1 MSSRRSYYTH
11 STSKMTYC
19 TCTSNKPLMTATG
32 QEYWSHIAASFAVH
46 GPQCVGIAVDR
57 ECMFRDYCISQKRS
71 VASTHHS
78 FSQHVQLMAVHTVR
92 QVCSGCT
99 ADTCFNRLMLVIWEH
114 NHGAS
119 YDFWSKA
126 HGSETTK
133 ILNKLQDLRNNG
145 SSDPGTFPSSA
156 KVYLGFVLIH
166 LPTTHHCNLTA
177 LQCRQHSSSTS
188 HCCLDHP

>member
-1 MSSRRSYYTH
+1 MAPS
-11 STSKMTYC
+11 
-19 TCTSNKPLMTATG
+19 A
-32 QEYWSHIAASFAVH
+32 W
-46 GPQCVGIAVDR
+46 GIAVDR
-57 ECMFRDYCISQKRS
+57 ECMFRDYCIIQKHS

-114 NHGAS
+114 NHGTS

-166 LPTTHHCNLTA
+166 LSNNASLQPDCTTMQAAQQFNFSLLPRSPVSLCHLM
-177 LQCRQHSSSTS
+177 Q
-188 HCCLDHP
+188 